1 MLYTQLETHP
11 LQLQIFPQRKRN
23 LTEKR
28 LKQRGWEGWGAQMRE
43 VERGTKVR
51 QRERTD
57 CEFRIYLKC
66 SSPSPSSLPVT
77 WVITSE
83 SNQNTLS
90 SPDVLLSLSVS
101 IVYFGSL
108 NLKAWAK
115 AQQCPG
121 CSAILMYTQVCGWGA
136 SNNVIMR
143 GHRLLR
149 ARLIT
154 AEAKTG
160 SPTKHPQ
167 CVRLLHLGLQ
177 TPPTAL
183 GYVTYITKHT
193 TQMKVSFPNSYS
205 FNNSLFSSFLA
216 IKLTFLTYILF
227 LPQTLLFLNF

>member
-1 MLYTQLETHP
+1 MKNAIYTTRNPSSSAPNLPPE
-11 LQLQIFPQRKRN
+11 KRN

-28 LKQRGWEGWGAQMRE
+28 LKQRGWEGWGAQKRE
-43 VERGTKVR
+43 AGRGTKVR

-90 SPDVLLSLSVS
+90 SPDALLSLSVS
-101 IVYFGSL
+101 IVYFRSS

-115 AQQCPG
+115 AQRCPG
-121 CSAILMYTQVCGWGA
+121 CSALLMYTQVCSCGA

-167 CVRLLHLGLQ
+167 CVRLLHLGHR
-177 TPPTAL
+177 TPPTPL
-183 GYVTYITKHT
+183 GCVTYITKHT
-193 TQMKVSFPNSYS
+193 TQMKMSFHQ
-205 FNNSLFSSFLA
+205 FLFF
-216 IKLTFLTYILF
+216 
-227 LPQTLLFLNF
+227 